1 MGQLKSFYQISS
13 QMNKLSVNIGTMGVD
28 KALMKL
34 GDKIEYEN
42 ALSIHP
48 R

>member
-1 MGQLKSFYQISS
+1 MGQLKSFYQISN

-34 GDKIEYEN
+34 GDNIEYEN
-42 ALSIHP
+42 ILSKN
-48 R
+48 

>member
-13 QMNKLSVNIGTMGVD
+13 QMNKLSVNIETMGVD